1 MHTLFPHSSGNVK
14 AFTANN
20 MQLHA
25 EESLRIHSS
34 LLLCVHVCAFV
45 WGSTHSFLPPL
56 VAWTPVL
63 RGWPVFH
70 TECQPATLPR
80 DRILCSWMFLLCIHM
95 FFELYFVQSAHVS
108 CSLLFLNFWAC
119 LCMCQSRSGCWLLCV
134 ETLSNILRQHTDRG
148 SGTERDRH
156 QGQTGPGGRW

>member
-1 MHTLFPHSSGNVK
+1 MSRPLLLIICNCTPKNLCVYIRPCCSVCMCVPLCEGVHTLFCPLWLLGHQYWEAGLC
-14 AFTANN
+14 FT
-20 MQLHA
+20 L
-25 EESLRIHSS
+25 S
-34 LLLCVHVCAFV
+34 
-45 WGSTHSFLPPL
+45 
-56 VAWTPVL
+56 
-63 RGWPVFH
+63 
-70 TECQPATLPR
+70 ATLPR